1 VLDHGDEYDWSIVG
15 EPSGRYLW
23 LLARDP
29 RPDPA
34 LIQSLLTR
42 VEELGYDR
50 WALRITQQAL
60 ASPNKL

>member
-1 VLDHGDEYDWSIVG
+1 MPITAAVNEVLE
-15 EPSGRYLW
+15 GRLAPPRAVEL

-34 LIQSLLTR
+34 LLQRLLAR

-50 WALRITQQAL
+50 WALRITQH
-60 ASPNKL
+60 P